1 MNLVPLSRG
10 GVDAYTSA
18 GHSYMCYCV
27 NGSRPELA
35 TKIDSCIEELIQDGD
50 AGMDDHIAK
59 PIDIG
64 NLKQVLSKFI

>member
-1 MNLVPLSRG
+1 MNI
-10 GVDAYTSA
+10 
-18 GHSYMCYCV
+18 H

-64 NLKQVLSKFI
+64 NLKQILSKFI